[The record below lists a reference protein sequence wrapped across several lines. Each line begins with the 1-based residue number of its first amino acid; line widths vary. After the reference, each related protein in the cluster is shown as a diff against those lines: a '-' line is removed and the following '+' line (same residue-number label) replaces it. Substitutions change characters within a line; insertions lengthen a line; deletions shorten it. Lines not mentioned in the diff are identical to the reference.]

1 MQMTNV
7 GLTRSLA
14 NVISVVAFEVTAASH
29 TAPAISS
36 ALCFCCVFDTD
47 TDMEC
52 RLAYTEVNT
61 YT

>member
-7 GLTRSLA
+7 GLTRYLA
-14 NVISVVAFEVTAASH
+14 NVISALAFEVIAASH
-29 TAPAISS
+29 PAPAISS
-36 ALCFCCVFDTD
+36 ALYFHCVFDTD
-47 TDMEC
+47 TDMGC